1 MNNFD
6 MYKLAKIM
14 IGAGIVMFLGGI
26 VYLFILA

>member
-6 MYKLAKIM
+6 MYKLAKIL